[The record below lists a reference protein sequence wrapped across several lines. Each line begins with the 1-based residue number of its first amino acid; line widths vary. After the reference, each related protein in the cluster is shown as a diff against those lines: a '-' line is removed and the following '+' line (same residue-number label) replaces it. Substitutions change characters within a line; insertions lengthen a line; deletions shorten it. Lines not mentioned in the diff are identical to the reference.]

1 MTFHHHHRMDGC
13 EWCEGRHGLWGAFVL
28 GLGIFVLGVVLI
40 LDNFGVIDGG
50 VLAPWWPLL
59 LMVVG
64 VSHLVGSASMRKV
77 GWGLSWIAVGAII
90 LLNNLSVIAVG
101 IEVLWPVVLVILGV
115 NLVLRG
121 TRRRDRGLDHESG
134 PASSLML

>member
-1 MTFHHHHRMDGC
+1 MTFHHHHGMDGC
-13 EWCEGRHGLWGAFVL
+13 EWCEGRHGLWGTFIL

-40 LDNFGVIDGG
+40 LDNFGVIDDSAF
-50 VLAPWWPLL
+50 APWWPLL

-64 VSHLVGSASMRKV
+64 VSHLVGSASARKI

-90 LLNNLSVIAVG
+90 LLNNLGVIAIG

-115 NLVLRG
+115 NLVFRG
-121 TRRRDRGLDHESG
+121 ARRRPHGIDDGSG
-134 PASSLML
+134 PSSSLML